1 MGFLLDG
8 LIVLLFI
15 VLAVL
20 WRSRPVSSALFSLL
34 SIVLALSAAAVFA
47 SLFSFPLAENVFRPP
62 VSRAAAYDL
71 ADLFSAPHLETGE
84 ATVQALSFDRMLE
97 EGPAPF
103 TEVLRK
109 YGTTL
114 EAVRDAYALS
124 PEPSTVLYTVCRG
137 MSDMLGWVV
146 LFGVLWIVFA
156 VLIRWGTRRIEANRR
171 PPKRLKGLRRLWPLL
186 AALVSAVGIVWGAAL
201 ILERAV
207 PYLEPRT
214 LLISRDM
221 LDSAQIYTILNRINP
236 FAWLYFR

>member
-1 MGFLLDG
+1 MILPTCFPRPT
-8 LIVLLFI
+8 
-15 VLAVL
+15 
-20 WRSRPVSSALFSLL
+20 WRPGRRRCRRC
-34 SIVLALSAAAVFA
+34 
-47 SLFSFPLAENVFRPP
+47 PLTGCWRKDPP
-62 VSRAAAYDL
+62 L
-71 ADLFSAPHLETGE
+71 
-84 ATVQALSFDRMLE
+84 
-97 EGPAPF
+97 F

-156 VLIRWGTRRIEANRR
+156 VLIRWGTRRIEANLR
-171 PPKRLKGLRRLWPLL
+171 PPKRLRGLRRLWPLL

>member
-8 LIVLLFI
+8 AVVLLLI
-15 VLAVL
+15 LLAVL
-20 WRSRPVSSALFSLL
+20 WRNRAVSSALFSFM
-34 SIVLALSAAAVFA
+34 SIALALSAAAVFA
-47 SLFSFPLAENVFRPP
+47 SLLSVPIAAHVFRPS

-84 ATVQALSFDRMLE
+84 ETVQALSFDWMLE

-103 TEVLRK
+103 TEILQK

-114 EAVRDAYALS
+114 EEVRDAYSLS
-124 PEPSTVLYTVCRG
+124 PEPATVLRTVSRG
-137 MSDMLGWVV
+137 MADMLGWVT
-146 LFGVLWIVFA
+146 LFGVLWVLFA
-156 VLIRWGTRRIEANRR
+156 VLMRWGAHRIEANLR

-186 AALVSAVGIVWGAAL
+186 AALLSGVVIVWGVSL

-214 LLISRDM
+214 LLLSRNM

-236 FAWLYFR
+236 FAWLCFG